1 MSIGTIDDRVAQVV
15 REILEQ
21 KGTGEQDI
29 RTESNLYEE
38 GLGLDS
44 LDTATLSAALER
56 EFGRDP
62 YTDGQFPRTVGELVQ
77 FFASQP

>member
-1 MSIGTIDDRVAQVV
+1 MTTKTADERVYEVV
-15 REILEQ
+15 REVLVQ
-21 KGTGEQDI
+21 KGTGEQEVRAD
-29 RTESNLYEE
+29 SSLYEE

-62 YTDGQFPRTVGELVQ
+62 YTEGQFPQTVAELANY
-77 FFASQP
+77 FESS